1 MSRHLCFL
9 IGLVFLEWLTWA
21 SAASAAST
29 DVEIFGG
36 LGFFRP
42 ALDTTY
48 DASYVPSR
56 VTGINQLFVDPDP
69 RSEARQF
76 LALQRKTT
84 PGLGLGVN
92 VYPHRVLGFQ
102 FLLDRVSV
110 DVVGENGPH
119 EVDLVWDS
127 INFPSSDPVVR
138 EASFSL
144 DASDTEGR
152 LDELALSFNL
162 TARFGPPGAVSGSVS
177 SGLTY
182 FRFDGEGERLGALA
196 GWLGGHAVL
205 FTELYE
211 MSYSTATTDALG
223 FNVGGNVD
231 FALGPHA
238 AIFVDGRFL
247 WAPRT
252 EAEVSLTEIVSE
264 NVVTVPVSQ
273 IDGYLD
279 LPPISIDPSYFR
291 VLFGVKFRP

>member
-1 MSRHLCFL
+1 VRRRSSFL
-9 IGLVFLEWLTWA
+9 IGFCGLAWSSPT
-21 SAASAAST
+21 SAAPS

-36 LGFFRP
+36 VGFFLP
-42 ALDTTY
+42 AIDATY

-56 VTGINQLFVDPDP
+56 VTGINQLFVTPDP
-69 RSEARQF
+69 RSQARQS
-76 LALQRKTT
+76 LALQGKTT
-84 PGLGLGVN
+84 PGFGLGVN

-102 FLLDRVSV
+102 FLLDRSSV
-110 DVVGENGPH
+110 EVVGENAPH

-138 EASFSL
+138 EASFSFV
-144 DASDTEGR
+144 APDTEGR
-152 LDELALSFNL
+152 FDELALSFNL

-182 FRFDGEGERLGALA
+182 FRFDGEAERLGALA

-205 FTELYE
+205 FTELYQT
-211 MSYSTATTDALG
+211 SYSTATADAVG
-223 FNVGGNVD
+223 FNLGGNVD
-231 FALGPHA
+231 FALGSRA

-252 EAEVSLTEIVSE
+252 EAELTLVEIVSE
-264 NVVTVPVSQ
+264 NIVSVPVSQ
-273 IDGYLD
+273 IDGYLE
-279 LPPISIDPSYFR
+279 LPPLSIDPSFFR